1 MVEEPE
7 MRSLLLFLAAV
18 AALGAG
24 CKTLHPEPPEFSSS
38 LLSRLAPQF
47 PPLAVGTR
55 SKGALAF
62 SEQREAAN
70 KAVKEVLEI
79 KPAVAFSKSKPVT
92 LAIAEVGPDGIET
105 IRKDE
110 KDAWRSTLESTGLVR
125 VVFISSVILSGNPQF
140 HEIRIAAARLHAD
153 VVLLYAS
160 ASSRAYGTNI
170 GGWLYLTIAGIFFSP
185 GSQSAVLTFAK
196 GVCFDVEN
204 EYLEFAVEGEDER
217 SSTRPWFFMNT
228 DALELES
235 RKAAVEVLRKETVR
249 AIEGRA
255 ANGK

>member
-1 MVEEPE
+1 
-7 MRSLLLFLAAV
+7 MRPFLLFLGAAAV
-18 AALGAG
+18 LAACAG
-24 CKTLHPEPPEFSSS
+24 CKTLHPEPPEFPSS
-38 LLSRLAPQF
+38 LLARLAPQF
-47 PPLAVGTR
+47 PPLTVSRA
-55 SKGALAF
+55 KGALAF

-79 KPAVAFSKSKPVT
+79 KPAVTFSKEKPVT

-105 IRKDE
+105 IRKDDKE
-110 KDAWRSTLESTGLVR
+110 AWRTALEASGLVR

-153 VVLLYAS
+153 AVLLYAS
-160 ASSRAYGTNI
+160 ASSRAYGTNV
-170 GGWLYLTIAGIFFSP
+170 GGWLYLTVVGAFCVP

-217 SSTRPWFFMNT
+217 SSTLPWFFLNT

-235 RKAAVEVLRKETVR
+235 RKAAVEVLRKETLR

-255 ANGK
+255 KHGK